1 MTDVTSWVFPATEP
15 IRPCGM
21 VRTFLLRGML
31 SGIVAG
37 LLVFVCARWLGEPQV
52 ERAIAFEQAM
62 DRANGVPAE
71 TEMVSRRV
79 QRTIG
84 LLVGTLV
91 YGTAIGGLFGLVF
104 AILSGRMDITTPQ
117 TLSAVL
123 AGLAFLSVG
132 LVPALKYPANPPAV
146 GNPDTIG
153 TRTASYFL
161 LIGCSVAALVFAL
174 QMGKRI
180 ALRLR
185 SSHRWIFAA
194 ILYVAVLAILFHFLP
209 EIDEVPPGFPAT
221 LLWKFRVAALE
232 IQFVLWGTIGFL
244 FGFLSGRDTSA

>member
-1 MTDVTSWVFPATEP
+1 
-15 IRPCGM
+15 
-21 VRTFLLRGML
+21 ML
-31 SGIVAG
+31 AGIVAG

-52 ERAIAFEQAM
+52 ERAIAFEQVM
-62 DRANGVPAE
+62 DQANGEPPE
-71 TEMVSRRV
+71 IEMVSRRV

-84 LLVGTLV
+84 LLTGTLV

-104 AILSGRMDITTPQ
+104 AVASGRMEITTPQ

-123 AGLAFLSVG
+123 AALGFLSAG

-153 TRTASYFL
+153 IRTASYFFL
-161 LIGCSVAALVFAL
+161 VACSVAALVFAL

-180 ALRLR
+180 ALRWGNAN
-185 SSHRWIFAA
+185 RWAFTA

-209 EIDEVPPGFPAT
+209 EIDEVPATFPAT

-232 IQFVLWGTIGFL
+232 IQFVLWATIGFL
-244 FGFLSGRDTSA
+244 FGFLTNRNVPA

>member
-1 MTDVTSWVFPATEP
+1 MTR
-15 IRPCGM
+15 I
-21 VRTFLLRGML
+21 FLLRGML
-31 SGIVAG
+31 AGIVAG

-62 DRANGVPAE
+62 DQASGAPPE
-71 TEMVSRRV
+71 IEMVSRRV

-84 LLVGTLV
+84 LLTGTLV

-104 AILSGRMDITTPQ
+104 AVASGRMEITTPQ
-117 TLSAVL
+117 NLSAVL
-123 AGLAFLSVG
+123 AALGFLSVG

-153 TRTASYFL
+153 MRTASYFFL
-161 LIGCSVAALVFAL
+161 VASSVAALVFAL

-180 ALRLR
+180 ALRWR
-185 SSHRWIFAA
+185 NANRWVFSA
-194 ILYVAVLAILFHFLP
+194 ILYVAIVAIVFHFLP
-209 EIDEVPPGFPAT
+209 EIDEVPPSFPAT

-232 IQFVLWGTIGFL
+232 IQFVLWATIGFL
-244 FGFLSGRDTSA
+244 FGFLTGRNVPA